1 MHRQCM
7 PRVVPKKEIISE
19 GKRQFKVKLNPSG
32 LEHLKLILQLCICTH
47 FLTQKSTKSHA
58 WAFQ

>member
-1 MHRQCM
+1 M
-7 PRVVPKKEIISE
+7 PREVPKKEISSE

-32 LEHLKLILQLCICTH
+32 LKHLNLIVQLCICTH
-47 FLTQKSTKSHA
+47 FLTYKSTMSHA